1 MGRIMALD
9 VGTKT
14 IGVAL
19 SDPSGLIA
27 QPLTT
32 LPRRAGKEFDE
43 LTRLVAMYDVETIV
57 VGYPKHMN
65 NTIGERVQMAE
76 AVGKHLNKR
85 LSLPVVYW
93 DERLTTQAAERLLI
107 AADMSRRKRKEVVD
121 KLAAQL
127 ILQNYLDAQRA
138 QGGMNM
144 AHNHDHDHD
153 HEHDH
158 EHEHDALEIDENIIY
173 IADEDGTEKPYEILT
188 QIDDE
193 DSGKQYILVAALDE
207 DEAGDDEDEEN
218 VLAFR
223 YEEDEEGLTLYP
235 IETDE
240 EWALVEE
247 AFQTLIEEEEI

>member
-32 LPRRAGKEFDE
+32 LPRRAGQEFHE
-43 LTRLVAMYDVETIV
+43 LTRLVERYDVERIV
-57 VGYPKHMN
+57 VGYPKHLN
-65 NTIGERVQMAE
+65 NTVGKPVQMAE
-76 AVGKHLNKR
+76 AVGKHLTKR
-85 LSLPVVYW
+85 LSVPVVYW
-93 DERLTTQAAERLLI
+93 DERLTTQAAERMLI
-107 AADMSRRKRKEVVD
+107 AADMSRRKRKEVID
-121 KLAAQL
+121 QLAAQL

-138 QGGMNM
+138 QGGLNM
-144 AHNHDHDHD
+144 VHDHD

-158 EHEHDALEIDENIIY
+158 EHDELEIDENIIY

-207 DEAGDDEDEEN
+207 EEAGDDEDEEN

-235 IETDE
+235 IESDE

-247 AFQTLIEEEEI
+247 AFQTLIDEEEI